1 MKALKRSIAR
11 LDRRLMAKV
20 SALPPGPADAAMRHL
35 TNAATKGKLWLAAA
49 AVMSTVPGTPR
60 RAAAHG
66 LMALG
71 VASAAANLVFK
82 LALPRRRPA
91 QDLLPLFRFNH
102 PQPTS
107 SSLPSGHSASA
118 AAFALGVGFTS
129 PALGL
134 AVAPVA
140 AAVGYS
146 RVHTGAHWPS
156 DVVLGSAI
164 GVGAAVLTRGWF
176 PAPQPVPPAQ
186 STTAEAP
193 ALEAGAGLVVAM
205 NTMGGSYTPEAAEA
219 VRAALPRADVVEIGA
234 GGDLAVALAEAAA
247 RPGTAAL
254 GIWGGDGS
262 VAVAAGAA
270 VAAGL
275 PLLVF
280 PGGTLNHFARDIRVD
295 SLAAAVAAAGQG
307 QAVRCDAA
315 TVELERGDA
324 DNPELAS
331 MAMLNTASVGLYP
344 DLVRRR
350 ERLQG
355 ELGKPLAGLIAGLR
369 TFAAARPVAVRIDG
383 VPHRLWTL
391 YIGRGRYY
399 PHDLA
404 PLVRPRLDD
413 GLLDIRMVSADRRF
427 ARARLLWA
435 VCTGTTAA
443 TPVTTLRTARSLTVE
458 SNGAPLS
465 LAVDG
470 EAMAGVHAAWFSVAP
485 KALRVYAPPA
495 P

>member
-1 MKALKRSIAR
+1 MKALKQSVAR
-11 LDRRLMAKV
+11 LDRRLVARV
-20 SALPPGPADAAMRHL
+20 AALPAGPGDAAMRHL
-35 TNAATKGKLWLAAA
+35 TNSATKGKLWIAAA
-49 AVMSTVPGTPR
+49 AALATVPGTPR

-71 VASAAANLVFK
+71 VASATTNLVFK
-82 LALPRRRPA
+82 ILLPRRRPHP
-91 QDLLPLFRFNH
+91 DLLPLFRFNH

-118 AAFALGVGFTS
+118 AAFAAGVAFSS

-134 AVAPVA
+134 AVAPLA
-140 AAVGYS
+140 AAVAYS

-164 GVGAAVLTRGWF
+164 GVGAAALTRRWF
-176 PAPQPVPPAQ
+176 PAPEPAPEP
-186 STTAEAP
+186 TTTPAVAP
-193 ALEAGAGLVVAM
+193 ALGDGGGLVVAM
-205 NTMGGSYTPEAAEA
+205 NTMGGSYSPESAQA
-219 VRAALPRADVVEIGA
+219 VRAALPQAQVLEISA
-234 GGDLAVALAEAAA
+234 GEDLAKALAGAAEEAS
-247 RPGTAAL
+247 TTAL

-262 VAVAAGAA
+262 VAAAAGVAAAS
-270 VAAGL
+270 GL
-275 PLLVF
+275 PLVVF

-295 SLAAAVAAAGQG
+295 SLAAAADAARAGQ
-307 QAVRCDAA
+307 AILCD
-315 TVELERGDA
+315 VGCVDLERGDA

-331 MAMLNTASVGLYP
+331 MAMLNTASIGLYP

-355 ELGKPLAGLIAGLR
+355 TMGKPLAGLVSGLR
-369 TFAAARPVAVRIDG
+369 TFASANPVQVLIDG

-404 PLVRPRLDD
+404 PLARPVLDD

-435 VCTGTTAA
+435 VFTGTTAA
-443 TPVTTLRTARSLTVE
+443 SPVTTLRTASVVDVE
-458 SNGAPLS
+458 SHGAPLS

-470 EAMAGVHAAWFSVAP
+470 EAMAGVHAAWFSVDTA
-485 KALRVYAPPA
+485 ALRVYAPPVS
-495 P
+495 